1 VYIGFIAEVNEPQ
14 KTNYI
19 SLLPIFSGYRKP
31 RSKRLVIT
39 TPYHDVVDALIDN
52 ENEHI
57 EEAQEDSLDSDYMK
71 IVIKQDEILTA
82 SRFDPEVYNLFQD
95 TYEEGK

>member
-1 VYIGFIAEVNEPQ
+1 
-14 KTNYI
+14 
-19 SLLPIFSGYRKP
+19 
-31 RSKRLVIT
+31 
-39 TPYHDVVDALIDN
+39 VVDALIDN